1 MTIRPAFWP
10 LPRDVY
16 VIVARLYFVSGLT
29 NTINIYS
36 HTATL
41 LCCLQ
46 QGGDKGNVV
55 ISQRIKNN
63 LHTTVITKISANLLV
78 RLEYCIN
85 VVYVFLIVGH
95 VSQLVLRLN
104 FARQSELCTD
114 VVLGMA

>member
-63 LHTTVITKISANLLV
+63 LHTTVITKIWIQRRKPTRGGSVWTQVQQIFFNT
-78 RLEYCIN
+78 
-85 VVYVFLIVGH
+85 
-95 VSQLVLRLN
+95 S
-104 FARQSELCTD
+104 STTD
-114 VVLGMA
+114 VLTTCGFSGFGSI